1 MDRDEVDMSNNTA
14 ELSPAAHRSDVV
26 RRLLQRGVSPRTLLL
41 LLPSWEPTIT
51 SASAEL
57 HP

>member
-1 MDRDEVDMSNNTA
+1 MDTDEVDMSNGTVDR
-14 ELSPAAHRSDVV
+14 SPAAHRSDVV

-41 LLPSWEPTIT
+41 VLPAWEPTIT
-51 SASAEL
+51 SAAADP